1 MAFSYIT
8 NNTFLGRED
17 IELELS
23 GDHQQ
28 LIVYN
33 FGKTFHIRHHLIPFQ
48 WHTVWLVWNGV
59 KGQI

>member
-1 MAFSYIT
+1 M
-8 NNTFLGRED
+8 GRED